1 MQAFDC
7 LNLLRRLINDPVS
20 GGSRF
25 SDATLLSF
33 IDVAQVQAVRE
44 TSSPDAYQV
53 FSTQNILTL
62 SGTPTT
68 GENVVLNIN
77 NVLITVAETTG
88 QTLTALAALV
98 SAAVNA
104 SVAINTVVNSTPV
117 ANAITFVALG
127 TGFTGNSATLSMT
140 QGVHV
145 TGIISYVQEYQVFEQ
160 LVTNA
165 VYCAGK
171 LLTPSSPAIMEGWNN
186 GIWEQSSGPYPYPGS
201 TSVPAS
207 GFPPPFPLPIP
218 GTVPFPG
225 SGAVPGT
232 VGGGNPDWENAWP
245 KVYPSQT
252 GQEHCFKP
260 TVQPIQGCYQGHMAE
275 RYYWRDCGTIGLVPQ
290 PANLCQ
296 VVIYGVCLPPPVTT
310 TATLMIIPLSYKMY
324 VVRYA
329 EWLCRSSENT
339 SNPGQQLL
347 IENAYNDM
355 MRERA
360 SCILKVRNAKG
371 KIPRTFNSIPQR
383 LSRARYCVR
392 RSGSRW

>member
-1 MQAFDC
+1 MQAFEC
-7 LNLLRRLINDPVS
+7 VNLLRRLINDPTTS
-20 GGSRF
+20 GPRF
-25 SDATLLSF
+25 TDATLLSF
-33 IDVAQVQAVRE
+33 LDVAQVQAVRE

-68 GENVVLNIN
+68 GESVVLNIN
-77 NVLITVAETTG
+77 NVLITTPETTG

-98 SAAVNA
+98 AAAVNA
-104 SVAINTVVNSTPV
+104 NTSINTIVGSTPTGASIV
-117 ANAITFVALG
+117 FVALQ
-127 TGFTGNSATLSMT
+127 TGFTNNSAVLSMT
-140 QGVHV
+140 QGVFV

-160 LVTNA
+160 LITNA

-186 GIWEQSSGPYPYPGS
+186 GLWEQSSGPFPGN
-201 TSVPAS
+201 PP
-207 GFPPPFPLPIP
+207 FPPPGSPPIP
-218 GTVPFPG
+218 GNVPFPG

-232 VGGGNPDWENAWP
+232 VGGGNPDWENISP
-245 KVYPSQT
+245 RVFPTQT
-252 GQEHCFKP
+252 GLEHAIKP
-260 TVQPIQGCYQGHMAE
+260 TVQPVQCGFGQQAE
-275 RYYWRDCGTIGLVPQ
+275 RYYWRDCGTIGIIPQ

-296 VVIYGVCLPPPVTT
+296 VVIYGVCLPPPITS
-310 TATLMIIPLSYKMY
+310 TATSLIVPRSYEMY

-329 EWLCRSSENT
+329 EWLTRSSENT
-339 SNPGQQLL
+339 TNPGQQLL

-360 SCILKVRNAKG
+360 ACILKVRNAKG

-383 LSRARYCVR
+383 LSRARYQVR